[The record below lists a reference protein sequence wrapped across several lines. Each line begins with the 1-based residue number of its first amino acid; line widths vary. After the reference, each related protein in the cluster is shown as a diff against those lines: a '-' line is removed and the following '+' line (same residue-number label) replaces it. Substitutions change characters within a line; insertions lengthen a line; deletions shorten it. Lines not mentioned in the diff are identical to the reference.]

1 MITNKAL
8 ETNVKKLIAIKE
20 EIALLSSTLED
31 LKSSEEQLKE
41 KVLVGIGPK
50 GGTYS
55 YDKYKFSTVSGEI
68 LKIVD
73 EEGLIEYCKTSHPD
87 LLEEKIKR
95 AQVLK
100 AYKGGEAIPGVEVGM
115 TEHLRVSI
123 NS

>member
-8 ETNVKKLIAIKE
+8 ENNVKKLIAVRE
-20 EIALLSSTLED
+20 EIAMLNKELEELQSD
-31 LKSSEEQLKE
+31 EEQLKG

-50 GGTYS
+50 GGIYS
-55 YDKYKFSTVSGEI
+55 FDKYKFSTVNGEV

-73 EEGLIEYCKTSHPD
+73 EEGLIEYCKTAHPD

-100 AYKGGEAIPGVEVGM
+100 AYKGGEAIPGVEVDS
-115 TEHLRVSI
+115 TVHLRVSL
-123 NS
+123 NA

>member
-8 ETNVKKLIAIKE
+8 ENNVKKLIAVRE
-20 EIALLSSTLED
+20 EIAMLNKELEELQSD
-31 LKSSEEQLKE
+31 EEQLKG

-50 GGTYS
+50 GGTYNF
-55 YDKYKFSTVSGEI
+55 DKYKFSTVNGEI

-73 EEGLIEYCKTSHPD
+73 EEGLIEYCKTAHPD

-100 AYKGGEAIPGVEVGM
+100 AYKGGEAIPGVEVDS
-115 TEHLRVSI
+115 TVHLRVSL
-123 NS
+123 NA